1 MYIHTYICFS
11 ELTGLVVSVKIWV
24 VDTHHQSSLFE
35 TPRIINE
42 SLSEEEPRHIH
53 HHTSHLISQKEQLFS
68 TQLYCIMAPRISSC
82 DSDSNF
88 EDSLLEKAACEL
100 GSLKA
105 SSSSSSPSTDLH
117 PFPKACFQLMK
128 SLPGNQACIDCGANN
143 PDWASVSYGALICM
157 RCCGRH
163 RSLGV
168 QVRRRTRL
176 TQLDNQHYFSV
187 PSLNIRPFASILDF
201 SIPKFVHL
209 QWTTGHMIRF

>member
-1 MYIHTYICFS
+1 
-11 ELTGLVVSVKIWV
+11 
-24 VDTHHQSSLFE
+24 
-35 TPRIINE
+35 
-42 SLSEEEPRHIH
+42 
-53 HHTSHLISQKEQLFS
+53 
-68 TQLYCIMAPRISSC
+68 
-82 DSDSNF
+82 
-88 EDSLLEKAACEL
+88 
-100 GSLKA
+100 
-105 SSSSSSPSTDLH
+105 LH